1 MNTLKSGILA
11 LFGLAVLACVGL
23 DKAGS
28 THTVQTGRHAAIGC
42 DGRDPLSSCVVD
54 PTFAY
59 PIGDGLV
66 VTLVEDFF

>member
-11 LFGLAVLACVGL
+11 LFGLAMLACVGL

-28 THTVQTGRHAAIGC
+28 AHTVQTGRHAPVGC
-42 DGRDPLSSCVVD
+42 DGRDALSSCTAL
-54 PTFAY
+54 TFAY
-59 PIGDGLV
+59 PISDGLV